1 MYFCVSIRPYQ
12 NNNIMGATAYYLRTS
27 HYLQSIGTQQDKIEA
42 DWVVYQDEG
51 ISGRIPFK
59 MRPAG
64 KKLLDD
70 IKAGKISKV
79 IVLRIDRL
87 GRSTQDILETI
98 TDISIT
104 YKVPVVSLNE
114 GITTLN
120 EKGEITPMTGLLTNI
135 LSSLSEFFYH
145 TNREKIMAGV
155 ERAKLLNRY
164 KGRVAG
170 SKEDID
176 RFMAKPK
183 NIKIKELLGANMGI
197 RKISRILECSPN
209 LVYKVKEQVALMDAA

>member
-1 MYFCVSIRPYQ
+1 MCD
-12 NNNIMGATAYYLRTS
+12 TAYYMRTS
-27 HYLQSIGTQQDKIEA
+27 HYLQSIGTQIDRIEA
-42 DWVVYQDEG
+42 DWIVYQDEG

-70 IKAGKISKV
+70 VSTGKISKV
-79 IVLRIDRL
+79 VTLRIDRL

-98 TDISIT
+98 NKISMLH
-104 YKVPVVSLNE
+104 KVPVVSINE

-120 EKGEITPMTGLLTNI
+120 EKGDITPMTGLLTNI

-164 KGRVAG
+164 KGRKTG
-170 SKEDID
+170 SKEDMD
-176 RFMAKPK
+176 KFLSKPK
-183 NIKIKELLGANMGI
+183 NAKIKELLDAKLGI
-197 RKISRILECSPN
+197 RSISRVLGCSPN
-209 LVYKVKEQVALMDAA
+209 LIYKVKEQVALIDAA

>member
-1 MYFCVSIRPYQ
+1 
-12 NNNIMGATAYYLRTS
+12 MGATAYYMRTS
-27 HYLQSIGTQQDKIEA
+27 HYLQSIGTQIDRIEA
-42 DWVVYQDEG
+42 DWIVYQDEG

-70 IKAGKISKV
+70 VSTGKISKV
-79 IVLRIDRL
+79 VTLRIDRL

-98 TDISIT
+98 NKISMLH
-104 YKVPVVSLNE
+104 KVPVVSINE
-114 GITTLN
+114 G
-120 EKGEITPMTGLLTNI
+120 ITPMTGLLTNI

-164 KGRVAG
+164 KGRKTG
-170 SKEDID
+170 SKEDMD
-176 RFMAKPK
+176 KFLSKPK
-183 NIKIKELLGANMGI
+183 NAKIKELLDAKLGI
-197 RKISRILECSPN
+197 RSISRVLGCSPN
-209 LVYKVKEQVALMDAA
+209 LIYKVKEQVALIDAA